1 MRLDPALDQTP
12 GPSPAD
18 LAEGLSTD
26 GAPLVLQHDPLLVSL
41 PPPPPAPGP
50 EFDWGMAISS
60 LHGALTDSVQLLH
73 WFFLLYFFALNGGYL
88 LLNLASLF
96 MHRSYRREQ
105 DAVAPPRNEAQHEIP
120 ISIILPAGDN
130 AEKAI
135 ASIHALLQLDYGE
148 FEIILVN
155 DSTQDQVLKALV
167 QAFSLVPFPEA
178 YRDRLSVKQVKG
190 LHASTVYPGV
200 RLVDKESGSR
210 ADALNAA
217 LNCARYPLFCPMDTD
232 FILQR
237 DSLRKMGRV
246 FRNNAAAVA
255 ACASIGTANGC
266 ALSGGFMARIDPP
279 RNWLALFQIVE
290 DLRRGQFARMFWSR
304 FNAMLLTTGVFA
316 VFHKETVLGAGG
328 FRTDAMNEDM
338 ELVARIH
345 RLLRR
350 ENKRYL
356 ITYVPDPVCWAHAP
370 ENHKALKIQ
379 IMKRQSS
386 LAQSLEMNRRM
397 LFDHKGGSVSWLSF
411 PFILLFEMLGPLLE
425 VLGYTAMTL
434 LWLFGLISFQA
445 YWTFLLAVIGL
456 GMLLSASAVL
466 LDEMTLTPERK
477 FTHTLKLFAAALLE
491 NFGYRQLTAL
501 WRVIGLWRHGLS

>member
-1 MRLDPALDQTP
+1 MRLDQALDQAA

-26 GAPLVLQHDPLLVSL
+26 GAPLVLQHDPLLASL
-41 PPPPPAPGP
+41 PPLPSAPGP
-50 EFDWGMAISS
+50 EFDWGMALSS
-60 LHGALTDSVQLLH
+60 LHGALTDSVPLLH
-73 WFFLLYFFALNGGYL
+73 WFFLLCFFALTGGYL

-96 MHRSYRREQ
+96 MLRTYLREQ
-105 DAVAPPRNEAQHEIP
+105 DAITQSRNEAQHEIP
-120 ISIILPAGDN
+120 ISIILPTGGD
-130 AEKAI
+130 AAKAV
-135 ASIHALLQLDYGE
+135 ASVHAMLQLDYGE

-155 DSTQDQVLKALV
+155 DSAQDRVLKALV
-167 QAFSLVPFPEA
+167 HEFFLVPFPEA
-178 YRDRLSVKQVKG
+178 YRDRMSVKHVKG

-200 RLVDKESGSR
+200 RLVDKERGSR

-255 ACASIGTANGC
+255 ACASVGVANG
-266 ALSGGFMARIDPP
+266 STQHGGFMGRIALP

-290 DLRRGQFARMFWSR
+290 HLRGGQHARMFWSR

-316 VFHKETVLGAGG
+316 VFHKETVLAAGG
-328 FRTDAMNEDM
+328 FRADAMNEGM

-356 ITYVPDPVCWAHAP
+356 ITYVPDPVCWAHVP
-370 ENHKALKIQ
+370 ENLKALKTR

-386 LAQSLEMNRRM
+386 LAQSLEMNRQILLDRRS
-397 LFDHKGGSVSWLSF
+397 GTVGWLSF
-411 PFILLFEMLGPLLE
+411 PFMLLFEVLGPWLE
-425 VLGYTAMTL
+425 VVGYAVMTL
-434 LWLFGLISFQA
+434 LWMFGLISYQA
-445 YWTFLLAVIGL
+445 LWTFLLAAIGL
-456 GMLLSASAVL
+456 GILLSTSAL
-466 LDEMTLTPERK
+466 LQGEITFRTEWKLL
-477 FTHTLKLFAAALLE
+477 HTLKLFAAGLLE

-501 WRVIGLWRHGLS
+501 WRVIGVWRHAAK